1 VSVYRD
7 EVCAF
12 CSLQARE
19 HCPRCQVPVCDA
31 HAPAGGVPHC
41 TVCAKELK
49 DDLDV
54 VRFAVAVHEE
64 PPPSWPRLNRSLAE
78 DAVRLF
84 ERVHLA
90 WQERQTRR
98 RFARRTLADIAEW
111 RRRAGVRVRNG
122 V

>member
-1 VSVYRD
+1 M
-7 EVCAF
+7 
-12 CSLQARE
+12 
-19 HCPRCQVPVCDA
+19 
-31 HAPAGGVPHC
+31 
-41 TVCAKELK
+41 CAKELK

-54 VRFAVAVHEE
+54 VRFAVAVREE

-78 DAVRLF
+78 DAVRLL
-84 ERVHLA
+84 ERVHLV

-98 RFARRTLADIAEW
+98 RFARRTLAEIAEW

>member
-12 CSLQARE
+12 CSLQARQ
-19 HCPRCQVPVCDA
+19 HCRRCQVPVCDT
-31 HAPAGGVPHC
+31 HAPATGAPHC
-41 TVCAKELK
+41 IMCAKELK

-64 PPPSWPRLNRSLAE
+64 PPPSWPRLNRSLAQ
-78 DAVRLF
+78 DLVRLI
-84 ERVHLA
+84 ERAQLV
-90 WQERQTRR
+90 WRERQARR

-111 RRRAGVRVRNG
+111 RRRAGVRVR
-122 V
+122 